1 MIVFEDW
8 AFDLMEITDSLEIKV
23 KGSSPLELS
32 DIQNSAKKNREMN
45 GENQYGDNWGL
56 LPDCDGWIRECGT
69 FAGVKFDQVE
79 ALGFYGED
87 SFIQTELDINKAG
100 KAVLNIAEGDRSAT
114 WEFETTQD
122 SNEPIYLKI
131 LITDYFVGVTQ
142 LENGYLTFTSTL
154 IKEENPYKSY
164 GFDKIFST
172 SEKFVF
178 QRPNKWYDLM
188 AAYSEFTDARNASYA
203 KSCEIYPSGCD
214 GNVSWSVLEENYKLI
229 NEEIVSPLL
238 DELSFYTDSS
248 DAAVKKSVFMLT
260 QAADLYSS
268 CYFRAQ
274 LAAQSQDNSA
284 FISVSSCFQDVD
296 QKMSDLDIY
305 MSDFDVDFKT
315 VPRYFD
321 Y

>member
-1 MIVFEDW
+1 
-8 AFDLMEITDSLEIKV
+8 MEITDSLEIKV

>member
-100 KAVLNIAEGDRSAT
+100 KAVLNIAEGDHSAA

-154 IKEENPYKSY
+154 IKEENPFKSY

-172 SEKFVF
+172 SSAFVF

-203 KSCEIYPSGCD
+203 KSCEIYPSGCN
-214 GNVSWSVLEENYKLI
+214 GNVSWSVLEENYKSI
-229 NEEIVSPLL
+229 YEEIISPML
-238 DELSFYTDSS
+238 DELSFYTYSS

-268 CYFRAQ
+268 CYFRAR